1 MFVICSRRL
10 VVRVVGS
17 STFKNIG
24 RYDGMQL
31 ACVPM
36 AVMSGHIAR
45 IAGVW
50 MEHVAKGQFVYCTNV
65 FTLPLSSGSAAQQPS
80 YPCEAY
86 AEQAQ
91 RKLPH
96 HIQATVMVCAALAAC

>member
-1 MFVICSRRL
+1 
-10 VVRVVGS
+10 
-17 STFKNIG
+17 
-24 RYDGMQL
+24 MQL

-36 AVMSGHIAR
+36 AVVSGHIAR
-45 IAGVW
+45 IAGIQLQ
-50 MEHVAKGQFVYCTNV
+50 MERVAKGQFVYCTDV

-91 RKLPH
+91 RKLPL
-96 HIQATVMVCAALAAC
+96 HIQATVMVCAVLAAC